1 MLKHERI
8 SDIMKSLKTII
19 WVIGAMFLLVTC
31 KKDPGYG
38 IEDLKIVSDV
48 VVGTNS
54 ATITGTYYYPG
65 EIKVIKAC
73 ITKGESAVGE
83 YAVELNGKEFTVEIT
98 GLQPSTTYQYYY
110 KVDHG
115 ASEPYVVPESREFTT
130 QSVTIMDDMPTV
142 QILEMLP
149 IDSATCRVKCEVLDD
164 GGSPVVERGICW
176 NTHGNPTMADATVRC
191 DSAGLGMYTVYME
204 QLSLGHQ
211 YYVRAYAQNATGVIG
226 QSNVVDFEMSA
237 LPGMSIDVHVSCEPE
252 EGGTTTGGGSY
263 EVGTQC
269 TVTATPNP
277 GYTFVNWTENGN
289 QVWGEERYSFP
300 VNVERNLVAN
310 FSAEAYIISVVI
322 EPEGGGTATGAG
334 GYAYG
339 DTCRLIAMPRTGYDF
354 VSWTRD
360 GAMVSQ
366 EAECSFIV
374 IESETFTAHFQVKSY
389 AVTVTSNPIDGGS
402 VSGDGIYE
410 YGMTCTV
417 HAVPSEG
424 YAFDNWTD
432 DGDIVS
438 TSADYSFMVM
448 GNRNLKAN
456 FSELPPDEYTV
467 TVLASPT
474 EGGTVNSGGTY
485 EQGQQCT
492 VSATAN
498 EGYTFTKWTENGE
511 VVSTNA
517 NWTFTVTSNRILMAN
532 FNYNGGSGVPPGAI
546 NGLFTINAKGD
557 QVYFSQGNLQYQAST
572 NTWRFAE
579 NQWDFVGTQNPSSGQ
594 PSGGTIS
601 GSDNY
606 YISQTYSGWIDLFGW
621 GTSGYNHG
629 AVCYQPWS
637 ISESVNEYRA
647 YGSVYNNLYDQT
659 GQADWGCN
667 SISNGGNVTNTWRT
681 LAEDEW
687 GYVLN
692 NRITSSG
699 IRYAKAQLNN
709 INGLILLPDDWDDSY
724 YSLNHTNSSG
734 ASYTINIISSS
745 QWSTL
750 EQHGAIFLPASGF
763 RVGTSIYGMGSSG
776 YYYSSEHA
784 FWGDYSVSSAS
795 FSNGLNS
802 HFADAPYKG
811 HAVRLVRNVQ

>member
-277 GYTFVNWTENGN
+277 GYTFVNWTENGS
-289 QVWGEERYSFP
+289 QVSSEPSYSFT
-300 VNVERNLVAN
+300 VTVERNLVAN
-310 FSAEAYIISVVI
+310 FSAEAYIISVKI
-322 EPEGGGTATGAG
+322 EPEEGGTATGAG

-339 DTCRLIAMPRTGYDF
+339 DTCRLVASPRTGYDF
-354 VSWTRD
+354 VSWTQ
-360 GAMVSQ
+360 GGSTVSH

-374 IESETFTAHFQVKSY
+374 IESGTYTAHFLVKSY
-389 AVTVTSNPIDGGS
+389 TVTVTGNPPGGGS
-402 VSGDGIYE
+402 VNGGGTFE
-410 YGMTCTV
+410 YGTTCTV
-417 HAVPSEG
+417 HATPAEG
-424 YAFDNWTD
+424 YAFENWTD
-432 DGDIVS
+432 DDDVVS
-438 TSADYSFMVM
+438 TSVDYSFTVTS
-448 GNRNLKAN
+448 NRSLKAN
-456 FSELPPDEYTV
+456 FRDLSPNECNISVSSNPTV
-467 TVLASPT
+467 
-474 EGGTVNSGGTY
+474 GGTVTGGGAY
-485 EQGQQCT
+485 RQGQQCT
-492 VSATAN
+492 VNAVAA
-498 EGYTFTKWTENGE
+498 EGYTFVNWTENGE
-511 VVSTNA
+511 EVSTNE
-517 NWTFTVTSNRILMAN
+517 NWTFIVNNDRILIAN
-532 FNYNGGSGVPPGAI
+532 FAALATLPIVTTSEVANI
-546 NGLFTINAKGD
+546 
-557 QVYFSQGNLQYQAST
+557 
-572 NTWRFAE
+572 
-579 NQWDFVGTQNPSSGQ
+579 TQTTAMG
-594 PSGGTIS
+594 
-601 GSDNY
+601 
-606 YISQTYSGWIDLFGW
+606 
-621 GTSGYNHG
+621 
-629 AVCYQPWS
+629 
-637 ISESVNEYRA
+637 
-647 YGSVYNNLYDQT
+647 
-659 GQADWGCN
+659 
-667 SISNGGNVTNTWRT
+667 GGNVT
-681 LAEDEW
+681 AD
-687 GYVLN
+687 G
-692 NRITSSG
+692 
-699 IRYAKAQLNN
+699 
-709 INGLILLPDDWDDSY
+709 
-724 YSLNHTNSSG
+724 G
-734 ASYTINIISSS
+734 ASVTERGIC
-745 QWSTL
+745 WSTRHNPTIDGNHASNGMGTGSYTVNMTGL
-750 EQHGAIFLPASGF
+750 TSGTTYYVRAYAINSQGTSYGSEVSFVTNNAFLPKDTFDEELYALGFDTVGFTNIEYEAFYYEGYQYTSEYKSLGSTSDFIEYIGAIRTTYDTQDTITELLRKRSYCIYEGKQAVKEQRTFFNGSPIGPTIIYIVPRTNQEGCDYYLYDDN
-763 RVGTSIYGMGSSG
+763 GTFIQHRWRKRENNDVLYEYIESPNGG
-776 YYYSSEHA
+776 YWNQDITITIETIP
-784 FWGDYSVSSAS
+784 WEEV
-795 FSNGLNS
+795 
-802 HFADAPYKG
+802 APIGGK
-811 HAVRLVRNVQ
+811 